1 MIVKDYVSEYIDKIR
16 SGEIIVCKKVRQL
29 YLNIIEPVILDE
41 HEKYYYDYEVGHKF
55 IEFAE
60 RFTVQTKGEWHGKK
74 TELMLF
80 QKAKYQAI
88 FGIFERETNRLR
100 FDEIFDVRGRK
111 NGKSSENAILGI
123 FLALKDKGA
132 EIYVAATTYSQ
143 AKRVWDQAVAIIDRQ
158 SLLRELLGHK
168 VYPEANIYRKDDGE
182 SYFKVL
188 SNKIDNQDGLNASCG
203 IVDEAH
209 ELARERYDILKQ
221 AMTARDDSFLSIITT
236 AGYVREK
243 LYDDLYEYSEK
254 VLDGLIEDDKVFP
267 LIYELDDAKEVDDP
281 KMWIKAN
288 PGLGII
294 KKEEKL
300 AYMVKRMK
308 TDLNLANAVKTKDF
322 NIRGVHNSSW
332 LTFEDIDVIEYV
344 DMEGMEK
351 PVKRNIVYT
360 DEELSKFDNTY
371 VIGGFDLSRTKD
383 ITAFTTLLFD
393 QEKYRIIALT
403 MYWITHNFF
412 QEQVEK
418 KSRIPWKQWVDRGL
432 IRLSG
437 TSLIDYHDV
446 ADYVYSEGFKKHKWM
461 YLKINYDS
469 YSAQYLVQELI
480 SLGYSEG
487 GCLERTQQGYKTLS
501 VPMQLMEAHL
511 KENKLCYQNNP
522 VTKWMLSNIE
532 LIQDRNGNFMPKKA
546 EDKEMRKID
555 GPATILNCYVSLSK
569 DLDTYMGTR

>member
-1 MIVKDYVSEYIDKIR
+1 MIIKDYVSEYIDKIK

-41 HEKYYYDYEVGHKF
+41 HEKYYYDYEEGHKF

-60 RFTVQTKGEWHGKK
+60 RFTVQTKGEWYGKK

-158 SLLRELLGHK
+158 PLLRDLLGHK
-168 VYPEANIYRKDDGE
+168 VYPDANIYRKDDGE

-221 AMTARDDSFLSIITT
+221 AMTSREDSFLSIITT

-243 LYDDLYEYSEK
+243 LYDDLYEYNEK
-254 VLDGLIEDDKVFP
+254 VLEGLIEDEKVFP
-267 LIYELDDAKEVDDP
+267 LIYELDDAKEIEDP
-281 KMWIKAN
+281 AMWIKAN

-294 KKEEKL
+294 KKEDKL
-300 AYMVKRMK
+300 AYLVTRMK
-308 TDLNLANAVKTKDF
+308 SDLNLANSVKTKDF

-332 LTFEDIDVIEYV
+332 LSFDDIDVVEYV
-344 DMEGMEK
+344 DIEGMNTQ
-351 PVKRNIVYT
+351 VKRNIVYT
-360 DEELSKFDNTY
+360 DQELQAFDNTY

-393 QEKYRIIALT
+393 QKKYRIIAIT
-403 MYWITHNFF
+403 MYWITQNFYH
-412 QEQVEK
+412 EQVEK

-432 IRLSG
+432 IRISG
-437 TSLIDYHDV
+437 TTLIDYHDI
-446 ADYVYSEGFKKHKWM
+446 ADYVYNEGFKKHKWM

-469 YSAQYLVQELI
+469 YSAQYLIQELI

-511 KENKLCYQNNP
+511 KDNILCYQNNP

-532 LIQDRNGNFMPKKA
+532 LVQDRNGNFMPKKA

-569 DLDTYMGTR
+569 EPDTYLGAR

>member
-1 MIVKDYVSEYIDKIR
+1 MMPKDYVSEYIDKIR

-60 RFTVQTKGEWHGKK
+60 RFTIQTKGEWYGKK

-123 FLALKDKGA
+123 FLALRDKGA

-158 SLLRELLGHK
+158 PLLRDLLGHR
-168 VYPEANIYRKDDGE
+168 VFPEANIYRKDDGE

-221 AMTARDDSFLSIITT
+221 AMTSREDSFLSIITT

-243 LYDDLYEYSEK
+243 LYDDLYEYNEK
-254 VLDGLIEDDKVFP
+254 VLDGLIEDEKVFP
-267 LIYELDDAKEVDDP
+267 LIYELDDPKEINDP

-294 KKEEKL
+294 KKEDKL
-300 AYMVKRMK
+300 EYLVTRMK
-308 TDLNLANAVKTKDF
+308 SDLNLANSVKTKDF
-322 NIRGVHNSSW
+322 NLRGIHNTAW
-332 LTFEDIDVIEYV
+332 LSFEDIDVVEYV
-344 DMEGMEK
+344 DVEGMEK
-351 PVKRNIVYT
+351 PVRKNIIYSE
-360 DEELSKFDNTY
+360 EELSKFDNSY

-393 QEKYRIIALT
+393 QERYRIIAIT

-412 QEQVEK
+412 QEQIEK
-418 KSRIPWKQWVDRGL
+418 KSRIPWKQWVERGL

-437 TSLIDYHDV
+437 TSLIDYHDI
-446 ADYVYSEGFKKHKWM
+446 ADYVYNEGFKKHNWM

-469 YSAQYLVQELI
+469 YSAQYLIQELV
-480 SLGYSEG
+480 SLGYSDG

-501 VPMQLMEAHL
+501 VPMQLMESHL
-511 KENKLCYQNNP
+511 KENILCYQNNP
-522 VTKWMLSNIE
+522 VTKWMFSNVE
-532 LIQDRNGNFMPKKA
+532 LIQDRNGNFMPKKS